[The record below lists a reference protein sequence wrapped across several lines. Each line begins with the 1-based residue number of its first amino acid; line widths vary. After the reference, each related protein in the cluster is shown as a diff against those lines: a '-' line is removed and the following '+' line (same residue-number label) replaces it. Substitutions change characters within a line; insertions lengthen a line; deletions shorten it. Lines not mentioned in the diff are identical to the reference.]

1 MALNK
6 ESLKSSLQ
14 SIFQEMSTND
24 SLEDSIEALAEKL
37 SAVLYE
43 FVKTA
48 EVQAGQNVST
58 TGTASAQ
65 TGKTITN
72 GTII

>member
-6 ESLKSSLQ
+6 SNLKNNLLA
-14 SIFQEMSTND
+14 IFQEMLTND
-24 SLEDSIEALAEKL
+24 NQQNSVETLAEKL
-37 SAVLYE
+37 SGVIFD

-48 EVQAGQNVST
+48 EVVAGQNVST
-58 TGTASAQ
+58 TGTAVAQ
-65 TGKTITN
+65 TGKTTTN